1 MDDLFT
7 ILIIL
12 SFVVAGVLK
21 EIRKTRMASE
31 APLPD
36 FADEE
41 DASCPDEEPQEWLA
55 PAVPPA
61 PASPAPAASS
71 SPSAGQRPYR
81 ADRHTSSPRRA
92 QPQSPAPP
100 SEASEDVSEYAIRT
114 AEEARRAIVWS
125 EILHRKYV

>member
-7 ILIIL
+7 ILIIV

-21 EIRKTRMASE
+21 EIRKARTANE

-41 DASCPDEEPQEWLA
+41 DDPCPDEEPQEWLA
-55 PAVPPA
+55 PVAPPA
-61 PASPAPAASS
+61 PVSRQA
-71 SPSAGQRPYR
+71 
-81 ADRHTSSPRRA
+81 SSPRRTKTV
-92 QPQSPAPP
+92 QPQSPASP
-100 SEASEDVSEYAIRT
+100 SEVSGDVPEDTSEYAIRT